1 MKISKEN
8 NESISKGIDLKN
20 QDAGAF
26 IGSYANNYYRIFH
39 VKNGVIAVGI
49 LGNRVRKKFMDLL
62 GINDFRLDPDFDSV
76 NLDGWD
82 TSDDLKVQE
91 VFEKTQEKLKTYT
104 ISEILPKM
112 HNEGIPAAEVLF
124 TEETSRLEQVKA
136 NGLIVE
142 LEHSLAGKYRTVGPV
157 LKMSETPLQAKLP
170 SPALGEHTD
179 EILLSLGY
187 TDDQIVNFRNKQ
199 IIY

>member
-1 MKISKEN
+1 
-8 NESISKGIDLKN
+8 
-20 QDAGAF
+20 
-26 IGSYANNYYRIFH
+26 
-39 VKNGVIAVGI
+39 
-49 LGNRVRKKFMDLL
+49 MDLL

-91 VFEKTQEKLKTYT
+91 VFEKTQEKLKNYT

-112 HNEGIPAAEVLF
+112 HNAGIPAAEVLF

-170 SPALGEHTD
+170 APALGEHTD